1 MEYLYGLNRMLNI
14 TTLLT
19 AHMNLL
25 HFPFVKCNP
34 RPQKPFQNDNIRKL
48 STAQS
53 KQKCFQLTQKHTK
66 QVNKI

>member
-53 KQKCFQLTQKHTK
+53 K
-66 QVNKI
+66 